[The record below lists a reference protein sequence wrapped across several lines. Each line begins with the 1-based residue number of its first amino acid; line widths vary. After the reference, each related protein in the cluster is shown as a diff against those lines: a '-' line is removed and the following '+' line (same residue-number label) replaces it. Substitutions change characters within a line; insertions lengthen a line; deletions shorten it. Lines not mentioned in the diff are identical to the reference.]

1 LNGPL
6 TTMFRDWVKSVHRYG
21 PLYIAAFLFDLV
33 RIHRSEQAE
42 GFDAR
47 CGTDTATVVYPWNIP
62 SIAHE
67 QTPEIHAYHAAP
79 AWLIR
84 ETLNTIHP
92 QPNLFA
98 FIDMGSGKGRA
109 LLVASEFPF
118 AKIVGVEI
126 SRELSGIA
134 EQNVRRC
141 RSINQRCTTFSLHC
155 ADAADYTFEPEPLVL
170 FLSNPFGRESVRRV
184 LANLEASLVAS
195 PREAYLIYINPRFDR
210 LVRSAP
216 FLRKVRS
223 GGAWWRPWSRYVIYA
238 ALPNVRATSL

>member
-1 LNGPL
+1 LNGLL
-6 TTMFRDWVKSVHRYG
+6 TTVFRDWAKSVHRYG

-47 CGTDTATVVYPWNIP
+47 FGTDTATVVYPWNIP

-67 QTPEIHAYHAAP
+67 CKPEIHAYHAAP

-84 ETLNTIHP
+84 ETLNSIP
-92 QPNLFA
+92 LEPNVFA

-126 SRELSGIA
+126 SRELSAIA
-134 EQNVRRC
+134 EQNVMRY
-141 RSINQRCTTFSLHC
+141 RSISQRCTTFSLHC
-155 ADAADYTFEPEPLVL
+155 ADATDYTFEAEPLVL
-170 FLSNPFGRESVRRV
+170 FLSNPFGRETIRRV
-184 LANLEASLVAS
+184 LANLEASLIAS
-195 PREAYLIYINPRFDR
+195 PREAFLIYINPWFEV
-210 LVRSAP
+210 LVRNAP

-238 ALPNVRATSL
+238 AFPNARAAFL